1 MPRKS
6 STAGKGA
13 SKAPAATAVQQATLP
28 AGEPGAAA
36 AAAASL
42 ESGTSLTPP
51 VAPESLNAPALGD
64 GPAGDAPL
72 LVPPALSGAA
82 PVPGS
87 SPEQPAVGEVALNTA
102 ALGDGLPRETEG
114 PGVTAGAAD
123 TAPGAASQQV
133 AGADRHES
141 EEIEALFIR
150 AVPEQGWR
158 RCGQRFTREGHGIAL
173 SLLSEAD
180 VDALCNDPNLLVEYC
195 TISAE
200 EQH

>member
-1 MPRKS
+1 MPRKN

-13 SKAPAATAVQQATLP
+13 PEAPTATAEQQATLP
-28 AGEPGAAA
+28 AGAPG

-42 ESGTSLTPP
+42 ESSTSLTPP
-51 VAPESLNAPALGD
+51 AAPELLNAAALGD
-64 GPAGDAPL
+64 SPTGDAPV
-72 LVPPALSGAA
+72 LVPPVLDGAA
-82 PVPGS
+82 PTPGS
-87 SPEQPAVGEVALNTA
+87 SPELPAVGGATLNTA
-102 ALGDGLPRETEG
+102 TLGDGLPREPEG
-114 PGVTAGAAD
+114 PGATAGAAD

-195 TISAE
+195 TIPTE

>member
-1 MPRKS
+1 MPRKNA
-6 STAGKGA
+6 TAGKG
-13 SKAPAATAVQQATLP
+13 SPKAPTATAEQQAALP
-28 AGEPGAAA
+28 AGAPGAAA

-42 ESGTSLTPP
+42 ESTTSLTPP
-51 VAPESLNAPALGD
+51 AAPELLNAAALGD
-64 GPAGDAPL
+64 SPTGDAPVL
-72 LVPPALSGAA
+72 APPVLDGAA
-82 PVPGS
+82 PTSGTS
-87 SPEQPAVGEVALNTA
+87 TELSDKGEVALDTA
-102 ALGDGLPRETEG
+102 TLGDALPREPEG
-114 PGVTAGAAD
+114 PGVTAGTDD

-133 AGADRHES
+133 AGADRHEP

-195 TISAE
+195 TIPAE